1 MGLQDIFSPLGGLE
15 KLKITAFQDDTYEAA
30 TATYVVIYNPT
41 TFSQQFTSKWIPE
54 EGVDPD
60 GKKYQFRTL
69 ESDSVSF
76 EFLFDATG
84 ASPPGND
91 VAGGTDLSYL
101 GDDALNKDLIQTGGD
116 SNKSSIEIIQS
127 DGHVDRAIREFLDIT
142 QNIKSDTHTPN
153 YLQIN
158 WGAYEFR
165 GVLGSATINYKLFN
179 SSGLPIRATISAE
192 FDQSLSREEQAAEAG
207 RNSADLTHKRLVK
220 DGDSLPL
227 IAKRIYGDPSF
238 YVEIAKV
245 NNLNNF
251 RRLAVGQEL
260 VLPPI
265 KK

>member
-30 TATYVVIYNPT
+30 TATYVVMYNPT
-41 TFSQQFTSKWIPE
+41 TFSQEFKSKWIPE

-60 GKKYQFRTL
+60 GKQYQFRTL

-91 VAGGTDLSYL
+91 VAGGVDLSYL
-101 GDDALNKDLIQTGGD
+101 GEGGPNTDLVITEGD
-116 SNKSSIEIIQS
+116 SSKSSIKIIED

-179 SSGLPIRATISAE
+179 SSGLPIRATVTAN
-192 FDQSLSREEQAAEAG
+192 FDQSLSRQEQAAEAG
-207 RNSADLTHKRLVK
+207 RRSADLTHKRLVK
-220 DGDSLPL
+220 AGDSLPL
-227 IAKRIYGDPSF
+227 IAKRIYGDPAL

-245 NNLNNF
+245 NNLKNF
-251 RRLAVGQEL
+251 RSLAEGQEL
-260 VLPPI
+260 ILPPI